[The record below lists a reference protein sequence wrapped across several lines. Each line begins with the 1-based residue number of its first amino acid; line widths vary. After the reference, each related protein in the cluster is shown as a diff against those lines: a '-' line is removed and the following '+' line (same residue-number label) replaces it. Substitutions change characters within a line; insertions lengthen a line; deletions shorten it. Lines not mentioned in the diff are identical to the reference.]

1 MRGLV
6 RGWMI
11 VLLSMVWLSCLGP
24 AAAGEPTDFIKHTA
38 DSILQIFEAPLL
50 QGPEK
55 REERLAR
62 LHDMA
67 NTVFDWEEIA
77 QRALAT
83 HWRERTLQERQEFI
97 ELLRD
102 TVQATYLKRL
112 EDAASQQLKKTQNI
126 LYVGEQVD
134 GPRAIVRTKVVTTR
148 RQEILIAYRLRQSQG
163 QWRIYDVVVEGL
175 SLLNNYR
182 AQLHRIIMASSYQA
196 LVQQMKARR
205 GPLPQPS
212 GTPR

>member
-1 MRGLV
+1 MRGRL

-11 VLLSMVWLSCLGP
+11 ALLSLVWLSCLGP
-24 AAAGEPTDFIKHTA
+24 AIAGEPTDFIKHTA

-55 REERLAR
+55 REDRLAR
-62 LHDMA
+62 LHDIA
-67 NTVFDWEEIA
+67 NTAFDWEEMA

-83 HWRERTLQERQEFI
+83 HWRERTPQERQEFV

-102 TVQATYLKRL
+102 TVQGTYLKRL
-112 EDAASQQLKKTQNI
+112 EEAAPQQLKKTQEI

-134 GPRAIVRTKVVTTR
+134 GPRAVVRTNVVTPR
-148 RQEILIAYRLRQSQG
+148 RLEVSIAYHLRQSQG
-163 QWRIYDVVVEGL
+163 QWRIYDVVVEGV

-182 AQLHRIIMASSYQA
+182 AQLHRIITASSYQA

-205 GPLPQPS
+205 GPLSQPS